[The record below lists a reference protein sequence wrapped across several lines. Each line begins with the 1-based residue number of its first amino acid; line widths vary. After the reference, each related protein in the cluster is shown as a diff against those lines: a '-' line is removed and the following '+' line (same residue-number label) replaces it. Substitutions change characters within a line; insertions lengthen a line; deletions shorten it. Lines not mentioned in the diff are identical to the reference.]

1 MSKIYS
7 AFFPGAFPPK
17 CCTDLWPRFFNRFS
31 GDCGAPIHHN
41 AVMRAGDIEKPPQN
55 HRAGQANQKRELEVD
70 RLATIDTCRVTFI
83 TGDEPVKNEG
93 ANRAHPISK

>member
-1 MSKIYS
+1 VR
-7 AFFPGAFPPK
+7 FPRNAALTSGLGFSIAFPEIAA
-17 CCTDLWPRFFNRFS
+17 R
-31 GDCGAPIHHN
+31 PIHHN

-83 TGDEPVKNEG
+83 IGDEPVKNEDASR
-93 ANRAHPISK
+93 ANPIAKQAGE